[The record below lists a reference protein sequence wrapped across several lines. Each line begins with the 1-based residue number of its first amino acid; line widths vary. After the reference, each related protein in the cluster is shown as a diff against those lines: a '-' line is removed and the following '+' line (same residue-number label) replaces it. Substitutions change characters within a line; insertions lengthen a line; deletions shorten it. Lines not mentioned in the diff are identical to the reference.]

1 MSLRFS
7 GVCDS
12 RDILNT
18 SQHLLLAC
26 QVCREVCSAFR
37 HQTLSL
43 HLHVAHALHIN
54 QALLRNLSLSEEAAG
69 CLKMPHTP

>member
-54 QALLRNLSLSEEAAG
+54 QALLRSLSLSEEAAG